1 MAIYARK
8 RRADILRDAL
18 WQLEKQTPIK
28 AVSPGSVARAFTEAI
43 SEQLG
48 DMYDALEFN
57 LAQSVLTTSSGS
69 ALDMIGRM
77 YGMNRKTLSDFATI
91 DAQTGAFYF
100 YIDNTYPY
108 DITIPSGTRIYTSVD
123 SFIGRQIRY
132 VTVSDVTIYA
142 GRTRVY
148 AAIKPESIEGVF
160 PVPVDSLVAH
170 DAVSPAGTIIRCNNP
185 KPISPQ
191 PGFENDDNFRLRIS
205 KEIRV
210 ASAGTVDAVRF
221 AGLAVAGVR
230 DIRIRQAPYGMGTFE
245 AMIVPEEDVIAT
257 TTLAAAKVAMDS
269 VRPVGVRMIMT
280 QPKAVGTDFTA
291 TILLSSGSVDAN
303 MVSAATNAVRR
314 YLNSLLPGET
324 LIYNK
329 LIQEIMDVSTRIRD
343 VQVTKFAPNGV
354 ESVRR
359 NFTPKD
365 NEQVIPGTIIINL
378 A

>member
-18 WQLEKQTPIK
+18 WQLERQTPIK

-77 YGMNRKTLSDFATI
+77 YGMTRKTLSNFATI

-100 YIDNTYPY
+100 YIDSAYPY

-132 VTVSDVTIYA
+132 VTVSDVTIWA
-142 GRTRVY
+142 GRTRVF
-148 AAIKPESIEGVF
+148 AAIKPESTEGVF

-170 DAVSPAGTIIRCNNP
+170 DSVSPAGTIIRCTNP

-221 AGLAVAGVR
+221 AGLAVSGVR
-230 DIRIRQAPYGMGTFE
+230 DIKIRQAPYGMGTFE
-245 AMIVPEEDVIAT
+245 AMIVPEEDVMAT
-257 TTLAAAKVAMDS
+257 TTVAAAKLAMDS

-329 LIQEIMDVSTRIRD
+329 LIQEIMDVSTGIRD

-365 NEQVIPGTIIINL
+365 NEQIIPGTIIINL

>member
-18 WQLEKQTPIK
+18 WQLERQTPIK

-57 LAQSVLTTSSGS
+57 LAQSVLSTASGS

-77 YGMNRKTLSDFATI
+77 YGMTRKTLSNYAAI
-91 DAQTGAFYF
+91 DAQSGAFNF
-100 YIDNTYPY
+100 YIDSTYPY
-108 DITIPSGTRIYTSVD
+108 DITIPAGTRVYTSVD

-132 VTVSDVTIYA
+132 VTISDVTIWA
-142 GRTRVY
+142 GRTRVF

-160 PVPVDSLVAH
+160 PVPVDSLVVH
-170 DAVSPAGTIIRCNNP
+170 DALSPAGITIRCNNP

-210 ASAGTVDAVRF
+210 ASAGTADAVRF

-230 DIRIRQAPYGMGTFE
+230 DIKIRQAPYGMGTFE
-245 AMIVPEEDVIAT
+245 ALVVPEEGVIANVT
-257 TTLAAAKVAMDS
+257 IAAAKLAMDS

-280 QPKAVGTDFTA
+280 QPKIVATDITA
-291 TILLSSGSVDAN
+291 SILLSSGSVDAN
-303 MVSAATNAVRR
+303 MVSAASNAVHR

-324 LIYNK
+324 LMYNK
-329 LIQEIMDVSTRIRD
+329 LIQEIMDVSTKIRD
-343 VQVTKFAPNGV
+343 VQVTRYAPNGV
-354 ESVRR
+354 EAVRR
-359 NFTPKD
+359 NFTPKAD
-365 NEQVIPGTIIINL
+365 EQIIPGTIIINL